1 MQKRRTD
8 ERNKMRCAVASAALA
23 ATILAGA
30 SGANA
35 VEGGSGAYLL
45 GSRDLMAGF
54 VPPPGQYVNMD
65 FIWIDGS
72 VSDLAIGGVAVTDA
86 RTRARIFK
94 PGVTYVAP
102 DPVAGGRVALNVQAP
117 MASVNLDFTGILGGL
132 IAGTLSNEEVG
143 FADPSITPII
153 GWDAGAWHVS
163 LSMPIYVPLGLY
175 DTATVSLSP
184 PGADVLSLG
193 KNKWGFDPTVAWTWL
208 DTASGLEMSGAL
220 GITLSTINSATDYQ
234 TAPELHLE
242 LTLGQH
248 FENGLVAGVTGYY
261 YQQLDNDSGSG
272 AEQFQRATGAKTLQ
286 ARVFGVGPVLNWNTK
301 IGATPVTF
309 EAKYLHEL
317 GAKRRFE
324 SDILW
329 ASVVVAF

>member
-1 MQKRRTD
+1 MRRLL
-8 ERNKMRCAVASAALA
+8 MAACAAMLAEPAL
-23 ATILAGA
+23 
-30 SGANA
+30 A

-220 GITLSTINSATDYQ
+220 GVTLSTINSATDYQ